1 MSSLKKF
8 ACLTLASL
16 LLLAGCAPH
25 EHSYTDTVILPTCTE
40 MGYTAHTC
48 ACGDTYFSDYR
59 ATVPHTYGDWVAG
72 VEATLTSGGESY
84 RICKTCGNLQT
95 KDTEST
101 SALPK
106 VYLGAEGVLS
116 YSHGDL
122 QFTCESGAAAEQGTD
137 KPAITLSLSKNGAP
151 FPVDLGWGEQSVY
164 RLDPCIPDLT
174 YARAAAAEVVLNACK
189 QLRESASDAPEW
201 YAAPLQ
207 GGFPVQVYSGEVYL
221 GLYRLTP
228 PPGDWACAFSGFHGS
243 PTAVLSAVVQN
254 EGTLFLANPAYG
266 EGDSGFAVL
275 HCSTESADWA
285 KESFGGFSR
294 FIRQASD
301 DEMKKQ
307 LSQYTDVTALMDHF
321 LLTVYFG
328 SGNGDTTGTLWS
340 TADGVHW
347 IPSFSPLHTAYGL
360 TEKGVQTSAT
370 LGVPAPD
377 GEGGVSYQGDSLLWQ
392 RLCKVFGEELKTRY
406 AQLRATVLR
415 SPAILYESFL
425 QQQKGIEAGL
435 LETEST
441 LQPEIAENAVTAETL
456 SRYIQTRLSAMDQW
470 MGYVR

>member
-1 MSSLKKF
+1 
-8 ACLTLASL
+8 
-16 LLLAGCAPH
+16 
-25 EHSYTDTVILPTCTE
+25 
-40 MGYTAHTC
+40 
-48 ACGDTYFSDYR
+48 
-59 ATVPHTYGDWVAG
+59 
-72 VEATLTSGGESY
+72 
-84 RICKTCGNLQT
+84 
-95 KDTEST
+95 
-101 SALPK
+101 
-106 VYLGAEGVLS
+106 
-116 YSHGDL
+116 
-122 QFTCESGAAAEQGTD
+122 
-137 KPAITLSLSKNGAP
+137 
-151 FPVDLGWGEQSVY
+151 
-164 RLDPCIPDLT
+164 
-174 YARAAAAEVVLNACK
+174 
-189 QLRESASDAPEW
+189 
-201 YAAPLQ
+201 
-207 GGFPVQVYSGEVYL
+207 
-221 GLYRLTP
+221 
-228 PPGDWACAFSGFHGS
+228 
-243 PTAVLSAVVQN
+243 
-254 EGTLFLANPAYG
+254 
-266 EGDSGFAVL
+266 
-275 HCSTESADWA
+275 
-285 KESFGGFSR
+285 
-294 FIRQASD
+294 
-301 DEMKKQ
+301 
-307 LSQYTDVTALMDHF
+307 MDHF